1 MGVCGAIFCVDGSDR
16 TSFMGGGGGGGG
28 GKWK

>member
-16 TSFMGGGGGGGG
+16 TSFMGGWVGVSGS
-28 GKWK
+28 K